1 MLPGMNK
8 PPVVKVDRP
17 NFICPHCGLLASSPG
32 ASPGALLLCPKCGNA
47 MSNAKAEDRH
57 KPQLITMTPA
67 PSPAGDTPV
76 NVLLRIEKLLDL
88 SVLRQEEIKHLLTVI
103 VAFAIFVSLAMA
115 LVAWQCLVWPAKIEN
130 LLIQLFAG

>member
-17 NFICPHCGLLASSPG
+17 NFICPHCGCLASAPD
-32 ASPGALLLCPKCGNA
+32 AWQGALLSCPRCSKP

-57 KPQLITMTPA
+57 KPQLITMTRA
-67 PSPAGDTPV
+67 PSPSGDTPV

-88 SVLRQEEIKHLLTVI
+88 SAMRHTEIKHLLTVI
-103 VAFAIFVSLAMA
+103 MVFIILSFVTLSYVAIHAYIMVENFAEVFLR
-115 LVAWQCLVWPAKIEN
+115 P
-130 LLIQLFAG
+130 